1 MGSYNMVEKIKE
13 KFSKYETYYEILGVR
28 PNSVTDE
35 KVKDS
40 YDNKCM
46 QLDEMLKSY
55 KSEAIQEIRELIQ
68 TTLDDAYTALKTED
82 SRRYYNELLKT
93 INISSESLEE
103 KDEENQ
109 L

>member
-1 MGSYNMVEKIKE
+1 MESYNMFEKIKE
-13 KFSKYETYYEILGVR
+13 KFSKYETYYEILGVK
-28 PNSVTDE
+28 PNSATDE

-46 QLDEMLKSY
+46 QLDEMLKNY

-82 SRRYYNELLKT
+82 SRRHYNELLKT
-93 INISSESLEE
+93 INTSSESIEE

>member
-1 MGSYNMVEKIKE
+1 MGSYNILEKIKE
-13 KFSKYETYYEILGVR
+13 KFTKYETYYEILGVK

-35 KVKDS
+35 KVKYS

-46 QLDEMLKSY
+46 QLDEMLKSC
-55 KSEAIQEIRELIQ
+55 KSESIQEIRELIQ

-82 SRRYYNELLKT
+82 SRRNYNELLKT
-93 INISSESLEE
+93 ISTSSESIEK